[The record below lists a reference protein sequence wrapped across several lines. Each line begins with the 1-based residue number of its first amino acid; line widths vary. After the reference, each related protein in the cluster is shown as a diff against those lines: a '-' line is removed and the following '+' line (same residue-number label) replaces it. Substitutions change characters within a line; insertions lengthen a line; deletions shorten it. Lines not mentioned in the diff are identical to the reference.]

1 MFSSSN
7 KKVGVEEQIAKSGSD
22 ELSTTPTGRSVNVVS
37 SKKIAKDMT
46 WTNVNYN
53 VGSKKILTECWGQV

>member
-1 MFSSSN
+1 MFSSS
-7 KKVGVEEQIAKSGSD
+7 KKVGVEEQMVSKSGSD

-53 VGSKKILTECWGQV
+53 VGNKKILTECWGKV